1 MEYDCSTLKVVIVK
15 SEMIKMPEPVFRIA
29 RKNYTGDTAIVSMRM
44 PKDMLSDIDAV
55 AAETGRTRNE
65 VMMMSMEFALEHLKI
80 ENK

>member
-1 MEYDCSTLKVVIVK
+1 
-15 SEMIKMPEPVFRIA
+15 
-29 RKNYTGDTAIVSMRM
+29 MRM

-65 VMMMSMEFALEHLKI
+65 VMMLSMEFALEHLKI

>member
-1 MEYDCSTLKVVIVK
+1 
-15 SEMIKMPEPVFRIA
+15 MPEPVFRIA
-29 RKNYTGDTAIVSMRM
+29 RKKYTGETSIVSMRM

-65 VMMMSMEFALEHLKI
+65 VMMMSMEFALKHLKI